1 MLETYDAVLLKEW
14 MWGSWSEAGEPR
26 ACHTEW
32 SQTEKSKQ
40 GVLMHT
46 PYTWNLD
53 KQNRRPIYRE
63 EMAMQTQRTDLGTRA
78 KEWVGPIEKVALTC
92 MPSRVKLVTSRK
104 LPYDTVSPAWHCMM
118 TEKGE
123 MRAGGFR
130 GRACIYNYD
139 WCVLLY
145 GRDQHNN
152 CLTGNYPPIEKR
164 LMLEKMRTF

>member
-1 MLETYDAVLLKEW
+1 
-14 MWGSWSEAGEPR
+14 
-26 ACHTEW
+26 
-32 SQTEKSKQ
+32 
-40 GVLMHT
+40 
-46 PYTWNLD
+46 
-53 KQNRRPIYRE
+53 
-63 EMAMQTQRTDLGTRA
+63 MAMQTQRTDLGTRA

-139 WCVLLY
+139 
-145 GRDQHNN
+145 
-152 CLTGNYPPIEKR
+152 
-164 LMLEKMRTF
+164 